1 MTFRPGPLRAAAA
14 VAAGFVVVRV
24 LYRILFGGADGDG
37 AVLLDLPSWR
47 LPAPFAHV
55 EVLGPVTSGGIAAA
69 AASALP
75 IAVPLLIVGALVAVL
90 DVPRLLARGARRG
103 PLQGLA
109 RALALAWA
117 TLPALA
123 DAVRATRRAARL
135 RGERPGVR
143 LLAPVLERT
152 LQRAVALGTALE
164 LRGYAGAGETLR
176 ADPVVQLAGAAWGFG
191 DRAVA
196 TVERLD
202 LAAGTLTLVVG
213 PTGVGKSTVLRG
225 LAGLHTTTDGGWS
238 TGTIDVIGMPRDTR
252 LPRDTA
258 RSVGTVLQDPRQGFA
273 AEQVRDE
280 IGLALELRGAATPEI
295 DTRVAEVA
303 MRTGVDALLDRR
315 VAELSAGEATLVAI
329 AAAIVD
335 EPALLLVDEPLADLD
350 TAARARIAAVLA
362 DLAHRSGVCV
372 VVAEHRVREFADVV
386 DDVVSVGTR
395 DDVPLPRPSARA
407 IGGAVLDAHG
417 VTVRHGART
426 AVDGAD
432 LRIAAGEIV
441 AVQGPNGAGKSSL
454 LTALALGAA
463 GVQATGSIALV
474 PDASD
479 DLFVRDT
486 VEAECRH
493 ADRRARVP
501 GTAALFFDLLG
512 VAPDSPTADAVRR
525 RHPLDLST
533 GQRRCLAI
541 AIQCARRPAALLV
554 DEPTRGL
561 DPAARALVAAALV
574 RTAEA
579 GTAVV
584 FATHD
589 AELARVLADRAL
601 RIEAGV
607 LRAGVV
613 ASDPETVTGSGPFVP
628 PASDSD
634 GVVPIRGRADA
645 APARPGS
652 RGLVLLAA
660 NLLAAGAFAWP
671 LVAAALPSQA
681 QAAAPVIALALA
693 PLAVLLVATA
703 VDASIRSAHTLAL
716 LATLAA
722 IGGAIRLASTG
733 VGGVEALFVLLILAG
748 RAYGA
753 RFGMLLGAASLLL
766 SSLVWGGVG
775 PWLPFQMFACGWVAA
790 GAALLPTRVRGRG
803 EIVLLAIYGV
813 VASYLFGLVM
823 NLWFWPFAVGGGTT
837 ISYQA
842 GAPMGENLA
851 SFLLYSLVT
860 STAGWDTVRAV
871 TTVVGI
877 VLVARPV
884 LRSLR
889 RVKPVSLPVAP
900 SAAPEPV
907 ATVRSL

>member
-1 MTFRPGPLRAAAA
+1 MTFRPGPLRAATA
-14 VAAGFVVVRV
+14 VAVGFVVVRV
-24 LYRILFGGADGDG
+24 LYRVLFGGADGDG

-55 EVLGPVTSGGIAAA
+55 AVLGPVTSDGLVEA

-90 DVPRLLARGARRG
+90 DVPRLLARAARRG

-123 DAVRATRRAARL
+123 DAVRVVRRAARL

-164 LRGYAGAGETLR
+164 LRGYAGAGEVPR
-176 ADPVVQLAGAAWGFG
+176 ADPVVHLDGAAWGYG
-191 DRAVA
+191 DRTVAAVD
-196 TVERLD
+196 RLG

-213 PTGVGKSTVLRG
+213 STGAGKTTVLRG

-238 TGTIDVIGMPRDTR
+238 AGTIDVVGMPRDAR

-258 RSVGTVLQDPRQGFA
+258 RSVGAVLQDPRQGFA
-273 AEQVRDE
+273 AERVRDE
-280 IGLALELRGAATPEI
+280 IALALELRGAAGGEV
-295 DTRVAEVA
+295 DARVAESAERV
-303 MRTGVDALLDRR
+303 GVTHLLDRR
-315 VAELSAGEATLVAI
+315 VGELSAGEATLVAI

-335 EPALLLVDEPLADLD
+335 GPALLLVDEPLADLD
-350 TAARARIAAVLA
+350 TASRARIVALLA
-362 DLAHRSGVCV
+362 DLAHGSGVCV
-372 VVAEHRVREFADVV
+372 VVAEHRAGEFAAVV
-386 DDVVSVGTR
+386 DDVVSVGGR
-395 DDVPLPRPSARA
+395 DEAALPEPPARA
-407 IGGAVLDAHG
+407 IGATVLEARG
-417 VTVRHGART
+417 VTVRHGSRT

-432 LRIAAGEIV
+432 LRVAAGEIV
-441 AVQGPNGAGKSSL
+441 AVRGPNGAGKSSL
-454 LTALALGAA
+454 LTAIALGAP
-463 GVQATGSIALV
+463 GVRATGDVALV

-493 ADRRARVP
+493 ADRRARTT
-501 GTAALFFDLLG
+501 GTAALFLDQLG
-512 VAPDSPTADAVRR
+512 IAADSPAADALHQ
-525 RHPLDLST
+525 RHPLDLSA

-541 AIQCARRPAALLV
+541 AIQCSQRPAALLV

-561 DPAARALVAAALV
+561 DPAARALVATALV
-574 RTAEA
+574 RTAET

-589 AELARVLADRAL
+589 AGLAGALADRTV

-607 LRAGVV
+607 LRPGGLP
-613 ASDPETVTGSGPFVP
+613 SDPAIVTGSG
-628 PASDSD
+628 S
-634 GVVPIRGRADA
+634 I
-645 APARPGS
+645 APAASESRDTVRIRQRPDAVPRSPRS

-693 PLAVLLVATA
+693 PLAVVLVATA

-803 EIVLLAIYGV
+803 EIVMLALYGA

-823 NLWFWPFAVGGGTT
+823 NLWFWPFAVGAGTT
-837 ISYQA
+837 ISYTP
-842 GAPMGENLA
+842 GAPLTENLA

-877 VLVARPV
+877 ALVGRPL

-889 RVKPVSLPVAP
+889 RVKPVSVPVAVP
-900 SAAPEPV
+900 GTPEPV
-907 ATVRSL
+907 AVVRSL

>member
-14 VAAGFVVVRV
+14 VAAGFVAVRV
-24 LYRILFGGADGDG
+24 LYRVLFGGADGDG
-37 AVLLDLPSWR
+37 VLLLDLASWR

-75 IAVPLLIVGALVAVL
+75 VAVPLLIVGALVAVL
-90 DVPRLLARGARRG
+90 DVPRLLARAARRG

-123 DAVRATRRAARL
+123 DAVRAARRAARL

-143 LLAPVLERT
+143 LLAPILERT

-164 LRGYAGAGETLR
+164 LRGYAGSGAASE
-176 ADPVVQLAGAAWGFG
+176 ADPVVHLDGAAWGFA
-191 DRAVA
+191 DRTVAAVD
-196 TVERLD
+196 RLD

-213 PTGVGKSTVLRG
+213 PTGAGKSTLLRG

-238 TGTIDVIGMPRDTR
+238 AGTIDVVGIPRAAR

-258 RSVGTVLQDPRQGFA
+258 RSVGVVLQDPRQGVA
-273 AEQVRDE
+273 AERVRDE
-280 IGLALELRGAATPEI
+280 IGLALELRGAAAPEI
-295 DTRVAEVA
+295 DARVAEIAERVGL
-303 MRTGVDALLDRR
+303 TALLDRR
-315 VAELSAGEATLVAI
+315 VRDLSAGEVTLVAI
-329 AAAIVD
+329 AAAVVD
-335 EPALLLVDEPLADLD
+335 GPSLLLVDEPLADLD
-350 TAARARIAAVLA
+350 AAARGRIVSLLA
-362 DLAHRSGVCV
+362 GLAHRSGVCV
-372 VVAEHRVREFADVV
+372 VVAEHRADEFAGLADGVV
-386 DDVVSVGTR
+386 GVGRR
-395 DDVPLPRPSARA
+395 DEAGLARPPARPV
-407 IGGAVLDAHG
+407 GRTVLDARG
-417 VTVRHGART
+417 LTVRHGART
-426 AVDGAD
+426 AVDAAD
-432 LRIAAGEIV
+432 LDIAAGEIV
-441 AVQGPNGAGKSSL
+441 SVQGPNGAGKSSL
-454 LTALALGAA
+454 LTALALGAP
-463 GVQATGSIALV
+463 GVRATGPVALV

-493 ADRRARVP
+493 ADRRARAT
-501 GTAALFFDLLG
+501 GTAALFLELLG
-512 VAPDSPTADAVRR
+512 VPAGSPAATALSR
-525 RHPLDLST
+525 RHPLDLSA

-541 AIQCARRPAALLV
+541 AVQCARRPAALLV

-574 RTAEA
+574 RAAEA

-589 AELARVLADRAL
+589 ADLARLLADRAL

-607 LRAGVV
+607 VRAGVV
-613 ASDPETVTGSGPFVP
+613 ASDSEIAPGFGSIVP
-628 PASDSD
+628 PASESD
-634 GVVPIRGRADA
+634 DVVRIRGRADA
-645 APARPGS
+645 APAHPHR
-652 RGLVLLAA
+652 RGIMLLAA
-660 NLLAAGAFAWP
+660 HLLAAGAFAWP

-790 GAALLPTRVRGRG
+790 GAALLPHRVRGRG
-803 EIVLLAIYGV
+803 EVVMLAVYGV
-813 VASYLFGLVM
+813 IASYLFGLVM
-823 NLWFWPFAVGGGTT
+823 NLWFWPFAVGTGTT
-837 ISYQA
+837 ISYIP
-842 GAPMGENLA
+842 GAPLAENLA
-851 SFLLYSLVT
+851 SFVLYSLVT

-877 VLVARPV
+877 ALVGRPL

-889 RVKPVSLPVAP
+889 RVTPVSGPVTAP
-900 SAAPEPV
+900 GAPEPAAV
-907 ATVRSL
+907 VRSL

>member
-1 MTFRPGPLRAAAA
+1 MTVRPGPLRAATA

-24 LYRILFGGADGDG
+24 LYRVLFGGADGG
-37 AVLLDLPSWR
+37 GTLLLDLPSWR

-55 EVLGPVTSGGIAAA
+55 EVLGPVTAGGIAEA

-103 PLQGLA
+103 PVQGLA

-123 DAVRATRRAARL
+123 DAVRAARRAARL
-135 RGERPGVR
+135 RGERAGVR

-164 LRGYAGAGETLR
+164 LRGYAGAGAVAQ
-176 ADPVVQLAGAAWGFG
+176 ADPVVRLDGAAWGFG
-191 DRAVA
+191 DRTVAAVD
-196 TVERLD
+196 RLD
-202 LAAGTLTLVVG
+202 LTAGTLTLVVG
-213 PTGVGKSTVLRG
+213 PTGAGKSTLLRG

-238 TGTIDVIGMPRDTR
+238 AGTIDVVGMPRAAR

-258 RSVGTVLQDPRQGFA
+258 RSVGVVLQDPRQGFA
-273 AEQVRDE
+273 AERVRDE
-280 IGLALELRGAATPEI
+280 IGLALDLRGAATPEI
-295 DTRVAEVA
+295 DARVAETAERV
-303 MRTGVDALLDRR
+303 GVTALLDRR
-315 VAELSAGEATLVAI
+315 VRELSAGEATLVAI
-329 AAAIVD
+329 AAAVVD
-335 EPALLLVDEPLADLD
+335 APALLLVDEPLADLD
-350 TAARARIAAVLA
+350 TAARARIVALLT
-362 DLAHRSGVCV
+362 DLARRSGVCV
-372 VVAEHRVREFADVV
+372 VVAEHRADEFAGVADGVV
-386 DDVVSVGTR
+386 GVGR
-395 DDVPLPRPSARA
+395 REEVPLPRAGARQV
-407 IGGAVLDAHG
+407 GATVLEAHG
-417 VTVRHGART
+417 VTVRHGARV
-426 AVDGAD
+426 AGDGAD
-432 LRIAAGEIV
+432 LRVAAGEIV

-454 LTALALGAA
+454 LTALALGAPGA
-463 GVQATGSIALV
+463 RATGRVALV

-493 ADRRARVP
+493 ADRRARTT
-501 GTAALFFDLLG
+501 GTAAVFLDLLG
-512 VAPDSPTADAVRR
+512 VPADSPAATALSR
-525 RHPLDLST
+525 RHPLDLSA

-541 AIQCARRPAALLV
+541 AIQRARRPAALLV

-574 RTAEA
+574 RTAGSGA
-579 GTAVV
+579 AVV

-589 AELARVLADRAL
+589 AELAGVLADRAV
-601 RIEAGV
+601 RIDGGV
-607 LRAGVV
+607 LRPGGLPSDSEIVAGF
-613 ASDPETVTGSGPFVP
+613 GSNVP
-628 PASDSD
+628 PASASRD
-634 GVVPIRGRADA
+634 VVRIRERSDA
-645 APARPGS
+645 APARPRS

-693 PLAVLLVATA
+693 PLAVVLVATA

-790 GAALLPTRVRGRG
+790 GAALLPARVRARG
-803 EIVLLAIYGV
+803 EVVMLAGYGV
-813 VASYLFGLVM
+813 IASYLFGLVM
-823 NLWFWPFAVGGGTT
+823 NLWFWPFAVGAGTS
-837 ISYQA
+837 ISYVP
-842 GAPMGENLA
+842 GAPLTENLA

-877 VLVARPV
+877 ALVGRPL

-889 RVKPVSLPVAP
+889 RVKPVSAPVAVP
-900 SAAPEPV
+900 GTPEPV
-907 ATVRSL
+907 AVVRSL